1 MLATVGIVLGDIGRV
16 GSDLRRGYLLRYGRK
31 TLEHAVTQFQAAAPL
46 TLWLCFFI
54 GTAAT
59 FQAVNVLGL
68 VGADRALAAVLIGS
82 IGLREVSM
90 LMALLALS
98 ATAGAGFVTELGSM
112 RVAEE
117 IDALEVMGVS
127 SHPYLIT
134 TRLFGT
140 ALAVVPLM
148 VFGIGATFLGGWLIA
163 WAQSDILSI
172 GGFGFYFWRV
182 IAPLDFFFALI
193 KGVVIG
199 MTIAMV
205 GLSNGY
211 RATGGPVGV
220 GQAVGRALNLSII
233 AGVLMNLALSYVFW
247 GTKDTVS
254 L

>member
-1 MLATVGIVLGDIGRV
+1 MRQGDLIGRLH
-16 GSDLRRGYLLRYGRK
+16 D
-31 TLEHAVTQFQAAAPL
+31 FQ
-46 TLWLCFFI
+46 
-54 GTAAT
+54 
-59 FQAVNVLGL
+59 
-68 VGADRALAAVLIGS
+68 R
-82 IGLREVSM
+82 
-90 LMALLALS
+90 
-98 ATAGAGFVTELGSM
+98 
-112 RVAEE
+112 
-117 IDALEVMGVS
+117 IDEPA
-127 SHPYLIT
+127 
-134 TRLFGT
+134 
-140 ALAVVPLM
+140 
-148 VFGIGATFLGGWLIA
+148 
-163 WAQSDILSI
+163 
-172 GGFGFYFWRV
+172 WRV